1 MNAKPS
7 TTLTHARFGAREAF
21 PAEQNT
27 PLHSLTHQET
37 KVIPIVSAHV
47 LVVHLVHVLSL
58 PNSAS
63 RVLATELTQLLIHG
77 IPTCQVPG
85 KGIFPWLRTGRRMNA
100 ISSIQVVAQVADVIF
115 ICGILEAKHDTV
127 PWFIKHQPQHA
138 YCCRTSLPSHARP
151 QVFFISCTSALQ
163 LILLIQNKMVATN
176 KRAAQKSPNWD
187 SSEHRISFCR
197 ANTAEGVR

>member
-77 IPTCQVPG
+77 IPTRQVPG

-115 ICGILEAKHDTV
+115 ICSILEAKHDIFGLLNTNHSTLTAAG
-127 PWFIKHQPQHA
+127 PHSQAMQELKSFLFLAPQPF
-138 YCCRTSLPSHARP
+138 S
-151 QVFFISCTSALQ
+151 
-163 LILLIQNKMVATN
+163 
-176 KRAAQKSPNWD
+176 
-187 SSEHRISFCR
+187 
-197 ANTAEGVR
+197 